1 MQIQDHIIGVCSW
14 SLQIQEMSK
23 LTAALKSLGLS
34 HFQLGLLELVML
46 DDRQRHAEMANLK
59 SSGLSLTGTMM
70 SFPGEDYSTIAAIH
84 RTGGYLADDT
94 WPLRKKLS
102 ESGARISAELGTK
115 IFATHIGFV
124 PARTTHGYEIM
135 RRRIEEIA
143 EICHRHSQTLLLET
157 GQERA
162 ADLEHFLK
170 SLSAPNVAVNFDPA
184 NMILYGAGDP
194 IDAIHT
200 LGPYIRHVHVK
211 DATASD
217 KPGEQWGAE
226 VPFGSGEV
234 GPEDFMEALH
244 EVGYHGPLAIEREA
258 GTTRQADVRKAI
270 DVLKNAGTRK

>member
-1 MQIQDHIIGVCSW
+1 MQIQNHTIAVCSW

-23 LTAALKSLGLS
+23 LTAAVKSLGLS
-34 HFQLGLLELVML
+34 HLQLGILELVML
-46 DDRQRHAEMANLK
+46 DDKQRHTEMAHLK

-70 SFPGEDYSTIAAIH
+70 SFPGEDYSTIQAIH

-94 WPLRKKLS
+94 WPLRKKLT
-102 ESGARISAELGTK
+102 ESAAHVSAELGAK
-115 IFATHIGFV
+115 LLATHIGFV
-124 PARTTHGYEIM
+124 PSRTTHGYEIM

-194 IDAIHT
+194 IEAIHT

-211 DATASD
+211 DATASA
-217 KPGEQWGAE
+217 KPGEKWGAE

-234 GPEDFMEALH
+234 GPEDFLEALH

-258 GTTRQADVRKAI
+258 GTTRLADVRKATE
-270 DVLKNAGTRK
+270 VLKSAGTRK